1 MKVCTQCSIR
11 KPLTEF
17 NKRKAAR
24 DGHRPNCRSCDKDRE
39 RAYYY
44 QYEYRRKSPLR
55 QLINRTA
62 NRIRCTL
69 QRADVNEHPPPLELL
84 QCTYEHLAN
93 HLGDIGDKEI
103 DHIIPLSRYN
113 LHDPIDL
120 QHAFHWQNTQLL
132 TREENNSKGNKLPSH
147 DTLQSL
153 NHLWPNS
160 WWHPDCDQYFTDPSI
175 AY

>member
-1 MKVCTQCSIR
+1 MKVCTQCSLR

-17 NKRKAAR
+17 YHTYSRCKTCRKEYILRQKTAKIGQRTAAR
-24 DGHRPNCRSCDKDRE
+24 IRMAFFRE
-39 RAYYY
+39 GITKHPYPRD
-44 QYEYRRKSPLR
+44 
-55 QLINRTA
+55 LI
-62 NRIRCTL
+62 
-69 QRADVNEHPPPLELL
+69 H
-84 QCTYEHLAN
+84 CTYEHLAN

-153 NHLWPNS
+153 KHLWPNS
-160 WWHPDCDQYFTDPSI
+160 WWHPDCDQYFTGSSI